1 MFDKRDRVIFDPGVK
16 DVLEYAPLVKPGVFT
31 VIDSNDRFSY
41 IEDENK
47 ECTSV
52 PNEILLKIPLYKAGE
67 EIIVD
72 CSRGRC
78 TTPYYITDEMLN
90 MNGNR
95 YTVLAVFHN
104 DYVPFGLGEDGC
116 RYVLNYPHKFSW
128 ASIDFKKVLIEK
140 DTDVSVDCIMEY
152 VPNNTIIDD
161 IKEQLKQIN
170 NQLKKE
176 ENENRLQEKRIPEP
190 NGVSNYE
197 GGIPSR
203 AYKTRIAVCNLVHK
217 TGIRGQKSKA

>member
-1 MFDKRDRVIFDPGVK
+1 MFNKKDRVIFDPGVK

-41 IEDENK
+41 IEDKNK

-52 PNEILLKIPLYKAGE
+52 PNEILLKIPLYKVGE

-72 CSRGRC
+72 TPSRGGYC
-78 TTPYYITDEMLN
+78 CPYYINKDMYN
-90 MNGNR
+90 MNGAK
-95 YTVLAVFHN
+95 YTVLAVFHK
-104 DYVPFGLGEDGC
+104 DYVPSRLGEDGC
-116 RYVLNYPHKFSW
+116 RYVLNEPFRFNW
-128 ASIDFKKVLIEK
+128 ASTFFKKTI
-140 DTDVSVDCIMEY
+140 TDEE
-152 VPNNTIIDD
+152 IDD
-161 IKEQLKQIN
+161 LN
-170 NQLKKE
+170 NDLDNLLNDQNN
-176 ENENRLQEKRIPEP
+176 NENRLQEKRIPES

-203 AYKTRIAVCNLVHK
+203 AYKTRIAVCNLVHQ